1 MELDKERL
9 AKLLNMTG
17 SDHDAE
23 ALAAARKANEFL
35 RQHRKSWRD
44 VLGLNAPP
52 PEPQRPPEAPN
63 KAGAPRAAGAARATR
78 TSRSTAGSAAP
89 PRPPEPPPGH
99 QRLRF
104 YRDALRHEPLL
115 PRLLGFPFW
124 FLVELLA
131 LSFPN
136 SVINTRGAFISAV
149 FTLGML
155 LGFAAWIFL
164 GYYLVFVV

>member
-52 PEPQRPPEAPN
+52 PEKQQPPD
-63 KAGAPRAAGAARATR
+63 APRAATRQSAT
-78 TSRSTAGSAAP
+78 P
-89 PRPPEPPPGH
+89 PRRPEPPPGH
-99 QRLRF
+99 QRLRY
-104 YRDALRHEPLL
+104 YRDALRHEPFL

-131 LSFPN
+131 LAFPT
-136 SVINTRGAFISAV
+136 SIINTRGRFISFV
-149 FTLGML
+149 FAAGML
-155 LGFAAWIFL
+155 LGIAGWVWL
-164 GYYLVFVV
+164 GYYLVFVM

>member
-1 MELDKERL
+1 VELDKERL

-52 PEPQRPPEAPN
+52 PEKQQPPD
-63 KAGAPRAAGAARATR
+63 APRAATPHSAT
-78 TSRSTAGSAAP
+78 P
-89 PRPPEPPPGH
+89 PRRPEPPPGH
-99 QRLRF
+99 QRLRY
-104 YRDALRHEPLL
+104 YRDALRHEPFL

-124 FLVELLA
+124 LLVELLA
-131 LSFPN
+131 LALPN
-136 SVINTRGAFISAV
+136 SIINTRGRFISFV
-149 FTLGML
+149 FAAGML
-155 LGFAAWIFL
+155 LGIASWVWL
-164 GYYLVFVV
+164 GYYLLFVI

>member
-9 AKLLNMTG
+9 AKLLSMTG

-44 VLGLNAPP
+44 VLDLDAPP
-52 PEPQRPPEAPN
+52 PEKQQPSN
-63 KAGAPRAAGAARATR
+63 APRTATP
-78 TSRSTAGSAAP
+78 RSATP

-99 QRLRF
+99 QRLRY
-104 YRDALRHEPLL
+104 YRDALRHEPFL

-124 FLVELLA
+124 LCVELLA
-131 LSFPN
+131 LAFPN
-136 SVINTRGAFISAV
+136 SIINTRGRFISFV
-149 FTLGML
+149 FAAGML
-155 LGFAAWIFL
+155 LGIAGWVWL
-164 GYYLVFVV
+164 GYYLVFVM

>member
-23 ALAAARKANEFL
+23 ALAAVRKANEFL
-35 RQHRKSWRD
+35 RLHRKSWRD
-44 VLGLNAPP
+44 VLGLTAPP
-52 PEPQRPPEAPN
+52 PEPQRPPATTRP
-63 KAGAPRAAGAARATR
+63 GAPRYTTGPAKA
-78 TSRSTAGSAAP
+78 

-99 QRLRF
+99 QRLRY

-131 LSFPN
+131 LAFPN
-136 SVINTRGAFISAV
+136 SIINTRGRFISIV
-149 FTLGML
+149 FALGML
-155 LGFAAWIFL
+155 FGIAGWIWL
-164 GYYLVFVV
+164 GYYLLFVL

>member
-1 MELDKERL
+1 VELDKERL
-9 AKLLNMTG
+9 AKLLSMMG

-44 VLGLNAPP
+44 VLGLDAPP
-52 PEPQRPPEAPN
+52 PEKRQPPEATR
-63 KAGAPRAAGAARATR
+63 AGTP
-78 TSRSTAGSAAP
+78 RSTMP

-99 QRLRF
+99 QRLRY

-131 LSFPN
+131 LTFPN
-136 SVINTRGAFISAV
+136 SIINTRGRFISFV
-149 FTLGML
+149 FAAGML
-155 LGFAAWIFL
+155 LGIAGWVWL
-164 GYYLVFVV
+164 GYYLVFVM